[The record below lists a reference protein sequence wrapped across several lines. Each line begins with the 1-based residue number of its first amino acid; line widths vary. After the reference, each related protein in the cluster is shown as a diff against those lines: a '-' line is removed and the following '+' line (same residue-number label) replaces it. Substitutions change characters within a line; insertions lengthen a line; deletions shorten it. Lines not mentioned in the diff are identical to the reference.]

1 MEKLRQY
8 INRIKAVKHG
18 MDPTA
23 KIEDIREFESRY
35 NIDIP
40 ESYVDFLTRVGNGG
54 EFPGLIL
61 FPLDRVE
68 AESAL
73 WLRRKSEA
81 VFLDKPDI
89 SADFPELCGQA
100 EANGEERYDEILSA
114 ILNGAL
120 VTGTTGCT
128 ALAVLMCMGSNRGTI
143 GLVDTD
149 LSDGFE
155 PRLLN
160 INIDE
165 WISEYLSRR

>member
-1 MEKLRQY
+1 MEKLRRY

-73 WLRRKSEA
+73 WLCRKSEA

-89 SADFPELCGQA
+89 SADFPELCGFP
-100 EANGEERYDEILSA
+100 
-114 ILNGAL
+114 GAL
-120 VTGTTGCT
+120 RAG
-128 ALAVLMCMGSNRGTI
+128 
-143 GLVDTD
+143 
-149 LSDGFE
+149 
-155 PRLLN
+155 
-160 INIDE
+160 
-165 WISEYLSRR
+165 

>member
-1 MEKLRQY
+1 
-8 INRIKAVKHG
+8 

-54 EFPGLIL
+54 EIPGLIL
-61 FPLDRVE
+61 FPFDRVE

-100 EANGEERYDEILSA
+100 
-114 ILNGAL
+114 
-120 VTGTTGCT
+120 
-128 ALAVLMCMGSNRGTI
+128 
-143 GLVDTD
+143 
-149 LSDGFE
+149 
-155 PRLLN
+155 
-160 INIDE
+160 
-165 WISEYLSRR
+165 